1 MPFSQ
6 AQGSPQLQQAVLA
19 KQDAEA
25 RAQAAEAQ
33 IAQMRAQAAEAQL
46 VVAKYTP
53 AAAVVPVAAAHVE
66 PPPKGTQPS
75 ALLQATDMEM
85 RSSVDALLSQWA
97 AEGQVAAA
105 GAWS

>member
-1 MPFSQ
+1 M
-6 AQGSPQLQQAVLA
+6 AAV
-19 KQDAEA
+19 A
-25 RAQAAEAQ
+25 RQAAATRQ
-33 IAQMRAQAAEAQL
+33 QQAAEAQL

>member
-1 MPFSQ
+1 M
-6 AQGSPQLQQAVLA
+6 AAV
-19 KQDAEA
+19 A
-25 RAQAAEAQ
+25 RQAAATRQ
-33 IAQMRAQAAEAQL
+33 QQAAEAQL

-66 PPPKGTQPS
+66 QPPKGTQPS

-105 GAWS
+105 GAWSLG

>member
-1 MPFSQ
+1 MVSVMLHAACFDKENSCDSWAEGGECEKNAAFMKEACP
-6 AQGSPQLQQAVLA
+6 LA
-19 KQDAEA
+19 CK
-25 RAQAAEAQ
+25 
-33 IAQMRAQAAEAQL
+33 IC
-46 VVAKYTP
+46 TP
-53 AAAVVPVAAAHVE
+53 